1 MRRRKEM
8 NNELSWETSVTGIE
22 PNKIQLRGYPI
33 DELMGKVPFPS
44 AVYLALKGELPD
56 EKVGRLMDVMLVSSV
71 DHGATPPSTLTA
83 RTVASTGAPLNAC
96 IAAGILAINKYHGGA
111 IENCMHFVREVVETA
126 EKENISLEKAA
137 LQLVREK
144 REKKQV
150 IHGFGHRVH
159 TKDPRTA
166 KLLSEAKEAGA
177 LGRYIE
183 AMKAVQKA
191 IHEVIGKDLPI
202 NVDGAIGGILLEL
215 DFPPELANAFFIMAR
230 VPGLVA
236 HIHEEQTT
244 MKPMRKIHPTNH
256 HYVGP
261 ENRHLD

>member
-1 MRRRKEM
+1 MS
-8 NNELSWETSVTGIE
+8 NDPGWETSVTKIE

-56 EKVGRLMDVMLVSSV
+56 AKIGRLMDIMLVSSV
-71 DHGATPPSTLTA
+71 DHGATPPSTLAA

-96 IAAGILAINKYHGGA
+96 IASGILAINKFHGGA

-126 EKENISLEKAA
+126 DKEDTTLEEAA
-137 LQLVREK
+137 LQLVRAK

-159 TKDPRTA
+159 TKDPRTG
-166 KLLSEAKEAGA
+166 KLLAAAKDAGVS
-177 LGRYIE
+177 GRYIE
-183 AMKAVQKA
+183 AMKTVQAA

-215 DFPPELANAFFIMAR
+215 DFPPALANAFFIMAR

-236 HIHEEQTT
+236 QIHEEQTT
-244 MKPMRKIHPTNH
+244 MKPMRKIDPLHH

-261 ENRHLD
+261 ENRHPE

>member
-1 MRRRKEM
+1 MS
-8 NNELSWETSVTGIE
+8 NEPGWETSVTKIE

-44 AVYLALKGELPD
+44 VVYLALKGELPD
-56 EKVGRLMDVMLVSSV
+56 EKIGRLMDIMLVSSV

-96 IAAGILAINKYHGGA
+96 IAAGILAINKFHGGA
-111 IENCMHFVREVVETA
+111 IENCMHFVKGVVAVADERDIPLQ
-126 EKENISLEKAA
+126 EAA

-144 REKKQV
+144 REGKQV

-166 KLLSEAKEAGA
+166 KLLAAAKEAGVS
-177 LGRYIE
+177 GRYIE
-183 AMKAVQKA
+183 ALNAVQGA

-202 NVDGAIGGILLEL
+202 NVDGAIGGILCEL

-236 HIHEEQTT
+236 QIHEEQTT
-244 MKPMRKIHPTNH
+244 MKPMRKIDPKNH

-261 ENRHLD
+261 EDRHLD

>member
-1 MRRRKEM
+1 M
-8 NNELSWETSVTGIE
+8 NNELNWETSVTKIE

-44 AVYLALKGELPD
+44 AVYLALKGELPNA
-56 EKVGRLMDVMLVSSV
+56 KIGHLMDIMLTSSV

-96 IAAGILAINKYHGGA
+96 IASGILAINKFHGGA
-111 IENCMHFVREVVETA
+111 IENCMRFVKEVVRA
-126 EKENISLEKAA
+126 ADEKKTSLEAVVLEMVK
-137 LQLVREK
+137 EK

-150 IHGFGHRVH
+150 IQGFGHRVH
-159 TKDPRTA
+159 TKDPRTV
-166 KLLSEAKEAGA
+166 KLLAAAEEAGIS
-177 LGRYIE
+177 GRYIE
-183 AMKAVQKA
+183 AMKAVQAA
-191 IHEVIGKDLPI
+191 IYKVIGKDLPI

-236 HIHEEQTT
+236 HIYEEQTT
-244 MKPMRKIHPTNH
+244 MKPMRKIHPTHH

-261 ENRHLD
+261 ENRHPE

>member
-1 MRRRKEM
+1 MTQ
-8 NNELSWETSVTGIE
+8 NDLSWETSVTKIE

-33 DELMGKVPFPS
+33 DELMGKIPFAS
-44 AVYLALKGELPD
+44 AVYLALKGELPTP
-56 EKVGRLMDVMLVSSV
+56 EIGRLMDIMLVSSV

-96 IAAGILAINKYHGGA
+96 IAAGILAINKFHGGA
-111 IENCMHFVREVVETA
+111 IENAMRFVKETVKTA
-126 EKENISLEKAA
+126 EEKNMTLEETA

-159 TKDPRTA
+159 TRDPRTA
-166 KLLSEAKEAGA
+166 KLLAAAEEAGIS
-177 LGRYIE
+177 GRYIE

-191 IHEVIGKDLPI
+191 IAEVIGKNLPI
-202 NVDGAIGGILLEL
+202 NVDGAIGGILCEL

-236 HIHEEQTT
+236 QIHEEQTT

-261 ENRHLD
+261 ENRHVD

>member
-1 MRRRKEM
+1 MTQ
-8 NNELSWETSVTGIE
+8 NNLSWETSVTKIE

-33 DELMGKVPFPS
+33 DELMGKVPFAS
-44 AVYLALKGELPD
+44 AVYLALKGELPTPAI
-56 EKVGRLMDVMLVSSV
+56 GRLMDIMLVSSV

-96 IAAGILAINKYHGGA
+96 IAAGILAINKFHGGA
-111 IENCMHFVREVVETA
+111 IENCMHFVKEVVKTA
-126 EKENISLEKAA
+126 DSDGISLEKAA
-137 LQLVREK
+137 LKLVREK

-159 TKDPRTA
+159 TQDPRTA
-166 KLLSEAKEAGA
+166 KLLAATKEAGVS
-177 LGRYIE
+177 GRYIE

-191 IHEVIGKDLPI
+191 ILEVIGKNLPI
-202 NVDGAIGGILLEL
+202 NVDGAIGGILCEL

-236 HIHEEQTT
+236 QIHEEQTT

-261 ENRHLD
+261 ENRHIEEN

>member
-1 MRRRKEM
+1 MDKD
-8 NNELSWETSVTGIE
+8 LSWETAVTKIE

-33 DELMGKVPFPS
+33 DELMGKIPFAS
-44 AVYLALKGELPD
+44 AVYLVLKGELPTP
-56 EKVGRLMDVMLVSSV
+56 EVGRLMDIMLVSSV

-96 IAAGILAINKYHGGA
+96 IAAGILSINKYHGGA
-111 IENCMHFVREVVETA
+111 IENCMHFIREVVDASVES
-126 EKENISLEKAA
+126 NISISESA
-137 LQLVREK
+137 LRLVREK
-144 REKKQV
+144 RERKEL

-159 TKDPRTA
+159 TRDPRTA
-166 KLLSEAKEAGA
+166 KLLSAADKAGIS
-177 LGRYIE
+177 GQYIE
-183 AMKAVQKA
+183 ALNAVQSA
-191 IHEVIGKDLPI
+191 ISELIGKTLPI
-202 NVDGAIGGILLEL
+202 NVDGAIGGILCEL

-236 HIHEEQTT
+236 QIHEEQTT

-256 HYVGP
+256 RYVGP

>member
-1 MRRRKEM
+1 MTQ
-8 NNELSWETSVTGIE
+8 NNLSWETSVTKIE

-56 EKVGRLMDVMLVSSV
+56 AKIGRLMDIMLVSSV

-96 IAAGILAINKYHGGA
+96 IAAGILAINKFHGGA
-111 IENCMHFVREVVETA
+111 IENCMHFVKEVVKTA
-126 EKENISLEKAA
+126 DSDGISLEKAA
-137 LQLVREK
+137 LQMVREK

-159 TKDPRTA
+159 TQDPRTA
-166 KLLSEAKEAGA
+166 KLLAAAEEAGIS
-177 LGRYIE
+177 GRHIE
-183 AMKAVQKA
+183 AMKAVQEA
-191 IHEVIGKDLPI
+191 IAEVIGKNLPI
-202 NVDGAIGGILLEL
+202 NVDGAIGGILCEL

-236 HIHEEQTT
+236 QIHEEQTT

-261 ENRHLD
+261 ENRHIEEN